1 MTQSSL
7 VEITNQRV
15 SLKYHIF
22 WQLDSTSSITRS
34 ATTTETAAMDL
45 LVEGVTE
52 GKKVAFRENS
62 SKVVISSVVTT
73 LLEHPKDQVPQ

>member
-1 MTQSSL
+1 
-7 VEITNQRV
+7 
-15 SLKYHIF
+15 
-22 WQLDSTSSITRS
+22 
-34 ATTTETAAMDL
+34 MDL

-52 GKKVAFRENS
+52 GNKVAFRENS